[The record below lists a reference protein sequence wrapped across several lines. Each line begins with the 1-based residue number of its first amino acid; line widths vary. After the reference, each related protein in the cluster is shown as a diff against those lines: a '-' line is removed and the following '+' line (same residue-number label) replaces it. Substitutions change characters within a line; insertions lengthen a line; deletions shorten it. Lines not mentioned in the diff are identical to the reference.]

1 MADEEER
8 RPLRHLKFREF
19 ENVSGYSLYRAV
31 QEAKSKGKGSISLG
45 K

>member
-19 ENVSGYSLYRAV
+19 ENVSGDLSADEIRRLYAN
-31 QEAKSKGKGSISLG
+31 K
-45 K
+45 